1 MKIKNIAKKLLAVIL
16 LPVCV
21 FLYFAF
27 SNQFDGCPVPYDDT
41 KECEVEEC
49 NERKGGKKNAR

>member
-27 SNQFDGCPVPYDDT
+27 SNQFDGCPVLYDDT
-41 KECEVEEC
+41 KECEVEEF
-49 NERKGGKKNAR
+49 NERKGGKKNG